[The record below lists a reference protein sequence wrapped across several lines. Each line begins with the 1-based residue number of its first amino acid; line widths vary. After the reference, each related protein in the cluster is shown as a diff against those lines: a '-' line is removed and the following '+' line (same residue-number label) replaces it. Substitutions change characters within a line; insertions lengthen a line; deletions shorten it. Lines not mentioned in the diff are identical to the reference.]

1 MANLWRCVPCGRDTQ
16 HHCSFP
22 GCVEGVC
29 NICFTADDSDDA
41 RFCEAHL
48 SPLAVSICRRR
59 HRRALSWGIFLSFL
73 SGPTAGRSPSAVQC
87 WSITNASLVLS
98 SLRLLLLLQKADQKL
113 HLLWLLVLLCLQRPR
128 YVNST
133 LPRSLPAATSLLPSG
148 VLATHVL
155 IHPPLLVHLG
165 DTDRVNTHSSSSF
178 HECSGR
184 CH

>member
-59 HRRALSWGIFLSFL
+59 HRRALSWGISSHLFLAPRL
-73 SGPTAGRSPSAVQC
+73 AGAPPPFSAGL
-87 WSITNASLVLS
+87 TNA
-98 SLRLLLLLQKADQKL
+98 
-113 HLLWLLVLLCLQRPR
+113 
-128 YVNST
+128 Y
-133 LPRSLPAATSLLPSG
+133 LPLFTQIAPPLTDEAVLLPS
-148 VLATHVL
+148 LAGPPARPRPHTCTWENCDKSFTTKWTLRQH
-155 IHPPLLVHLG
+155 IHKAIEHYFSLK
-165 DTDRVNTHSSSSF
+165 
-178 HECSGR
+178 
-184 CH
+184 